1 MRKNS
6 SSSKRYADT
15 CTTKRLT
22 ALSLGLLG
30 MTLFVSSA
38 RTQSTGGFA
47 VAPAGRAAGRP
58 SPQNAAPI
66 GAALPRGGPARGHVL
81 RAHHSRHIFAGSAFG
96 LNYYPYYDYAAYDS
110 EDGRDPR
117 EGSLEAPPA
126 RIIVQTAAPASSAVA
141 PKPPESLVMELRGD
155 HWVRLT
161 SSSTEFYEKSVN
173 PPPALPPAILVFPDG
188 HQEEAAKYTIVGK
201 TISIKSDYWTS
212 GSWTRTVPIADLD
225 LPATLRANQARGAN
239 FRLPSRPGEVI
250 MRP

>member
-1 MRKNS
+1 M
-6 SSSKRYADT
+6 
-15 CTTKRLT
+15 TKRLT

-30 MTLFVSSA
+30 TTLLVSSA
-38 RTQSTGGFA
+38 RAQRTGGFA
-47 VAPAGRAAGRP
+47 VGPAGRP
-58 SPQNAAPI
+58 SAQNAAPI
-66 GAALPRGGPARGHVL
+66 GAALPRGGPVRGHAL
-81 RAHHSRHIFAGSAFG
+81 RAHRSRHIFVGSAFG
-96 LNYYPYYDYAAYDS
+96 PNYYPYYDYVDA

-126 RIIVQTAAPASSAVA
+126 RIILQTAAPASPTVA

-173 PPPALPPAILVFPDG
+173 PSPALPPAILVFRDG

-225 LPATLRANQARGAN
+225 LPATLKANQARGAN
-239 FRLPSRPGEVI
+239 FRLPSRPSEVI